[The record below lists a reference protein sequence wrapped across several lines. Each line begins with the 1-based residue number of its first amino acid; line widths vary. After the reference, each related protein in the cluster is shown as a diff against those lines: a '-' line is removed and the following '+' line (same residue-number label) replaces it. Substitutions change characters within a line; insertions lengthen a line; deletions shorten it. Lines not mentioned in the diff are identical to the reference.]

1 MVNRQY
7 VDMHCHLDLYS
18 NPQNIIQ
25 EIEHMGIHVIAM
37 TNAPFVFHAMQPLVS
52 RSNHI
57 HLAIGLHPELIRSYS
72 NLMSGFIKGLGETR
86 FVGEVGLDYST
97 KDNGEKRK
105 QRKVFEEI
113 LVECGRFGDKVISVH
128 SRRAAADVI
137 DMVGKNYRG
146 VVVLHW
152 FSGTLKQVELACS
165 NGFYFSVNPAMVL
178 SDSARR
184 LIAAMPPS
192 HVLTET
198 DGPFVEIEGK
208 VMLPCD
214 VSIVVRYLVSQWKKS
229 EEEVT
234 ELIYNNYKMITG

>member
-25 EIEHMGIHVIAM
+25 EIEHVGIDVITM

-57 HLAIGLHPELIRSYS
+57 HLAIGLHPELISS
-72 NLMSGFIKGLGETR
+72 NSNMLSGFIKGLGETR

-97 KDNGEKRK
+97 KDKDEKRK

-113 LVECGRFGDKVISVH
+113 LVACSRFGDKVISVH

-137 DMVGKNYRG
+137 DMVGKNFSG
-146 VVVLHW
+146 VVILHW
-152 FSGTLKQVELACS
+152 FSGTLKQVELACN
-165 NGFYFSVNPAMVL
+165 NGFQFSINPAMVL

-184 LIAAMPPS
+184 LIAAMPPK

-198 DGPFVEIEGK
+198 DGPFVEIEGR

-214 VSIVVRYLVSQWKKS
+214 VRIVVRYLASQWKKS

-234 ELIYNNYKMITG
+234 ERIYNNYRIIMG